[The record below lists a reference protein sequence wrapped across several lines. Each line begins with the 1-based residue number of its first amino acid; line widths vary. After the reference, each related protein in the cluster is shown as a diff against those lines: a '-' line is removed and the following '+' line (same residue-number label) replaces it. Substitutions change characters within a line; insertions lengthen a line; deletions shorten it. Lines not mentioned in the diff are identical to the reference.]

1 VESLVNTA
9 CSNFHL
15 HNADCTIKP
24 KSNKVTVHE
33 QRHKLDWEV
42 TRVFTGEK
50 NQTGSH
56 IVQAVCIY
64 LGSANFL
71 P

>member
-1 VESLVNTA
+1 VNTA

-24 KSNKVTVHE
+24 KSNEVTVHE

-56 IVQAVCIY
+56 IV
-64 LGSANFL
+64 
-71 P
+71 